1 VGLPINL
8 EERTA
13 FYKKVLPQTGSHA
26 GKFVTQFTGVIGCS
40 LVATEAILDKGAL
53 TPHVPLKRQEEA
65 KGAAAEE
72 DAAAN
77 KKAAEEEGR
86 AQPGDQDLE
95 RSQPP
100 PEKSGSDFVGVSG
113 SRGRFRANPFPKGW
127 RTERCVSFLTDIG
140 AARARKAAFPPG
152 GLARG

>member
-1 VGLPINL
+1 MHTAILEEVIDLGLPINL

-13 FYKKVLPQTGSHA
+13 FYNKVLPQTGSHA

-40 LVATEAILDKGAL
+40 LVGTEAILDKGAL

-86 AQPGDQDLE
+86 AQPGDEDL
-95 RSQPP
+95 RRTWRGGHPP
-100 PEKSGSDFVGVSG
+100 PEKSGSDFNLSGGVGQEEASG
-113 SRGRFRANPFPKGW
+113 QILSPKVGALSAASPF
-127 RTERCVSFLTDIG
+127 
-140 AARARKAAFPPG
+140 
-152 GLARG
+152 